1 MEHWIGGI
9 VGLLCILQFIQG
21 SRVKSTTYEVIGDEK
36 TMDIVCEA
44 SEDKGNTPIREILDI
59 GGLSFE
65 VADDLETLF
74 YRGDIKMLMDLPSG
88 PIGMQVDVFRWE
100 RSQWLP
106 TPLSLKR
113 ESLCK
118 ALINP
123 WELWYPIF
131 KNIPEIEMICPPG
144 KGHIYTLN
152 NVSNHEF
159 IKNMPHVDIA
169 GDLKAVVHL
178 SAGDLKTCV
187 VLFFKVFKVSTN

>member
-1 MEHWIGGI
+1 
-9 VGLLCILQFIQG
+9 
-21 SRVKSTTYEVIGDEK
+21 
-36 TMDIVCEA
+36 MDIVCEA

-144 KGHIYTLN
+144 KG
-152 NVSNHEF
+152 VSKCTYVG
-159 IKNMPHVDIA
+159 I
-169 GDLKAVVHL
+169 
-178 SAGDLKTCV
+178 
-187 VLFFKVFKVSTN
+187 